1 MTTTYA
7 ERNQGRDYDIVG
19 QKLSVP
25 FVVTGAFNEAISNAV
40 ALAASNPFRQGL
52 WRQNITST
60 HQGNG
65 CWHGT
70 IHYGPYQTA
79 VGTYRLNYDTTGGT
93 LRVTHSKAM
102 RAKYWNAAYPE
113 PPETRAIGKQPDGS
127 VDGAD
132 IVIPAL
138 KLTWTFRHPLGAMPL
153 SRIKQLARFTGYT
166 NNDTWMTFEPG
177 ELLYLGSTGSQGSD
191 TEADVAYN
199 FAASQNATGLTIG
212 SIAGIA
218 KKGHDYL
225 DVQWCDEVV
234 GGVDTKDA
242 KYAYTHRVYDET
254 SFQTLMG
261 F

>member
-1 MTTTYA
+1 MTTYD
-7 ERNQGRDYDIVG
+7 ERNQGRSYDIVG
-19 QKLSVP
+19 QKLDVP
-25 FVVTGAFNEAISNAV
+25 FVVTGAFSEATCYAV
-40 ALAASNPFRQGL
+40 ALAASSAFRQGL
-52 WRQNITST
+52 WRQNITAN

-70 IHYGPYQTA
+70 INYGPYQTA

-102 RAKYWNAAYPE
+102 RAKYGDNAPD
-113 PPETRAIGKQPDGS
+113 TRAIGAHDGQI
-127 VDGAD
+127 DGAD

-138 KLTWTFRHPLGAMPL
+138 KLTWTFRHPLGAMPI
-153 SRIKQLARFTGYT
+153 SRIKQLAQYTGYT
-166 NNDTWMTFEPG
+166 NSDAWMTFEAG

-199 FAASQNATGLTIG
+199 FAASQNAVGLTIG
-212 SIAGIA
+212 DIAGIA

-225 DVQWCDEVV
+225 DVIWMDEVV
-234 GGVDTKDA
+234 GGADTKKA
-242 KYAYTHRVYDET
+242 KYVYTHRVYDET